1 MRKRHMVAGGFFAGV
16 LAVGLAGSPA
26 SAADGLQRTTDTS
39 VGPDPSKVT
48 CVEQAFVG
56 DACFQPH
63 GEWFWL
69 QDTHAEGEPVAI
81 EWDYRGIGGPR
92 SGVIYNDRGVA
103 AGWTNLNKSFDE
115 SGHVTFSV
123 CNIDLNTKELSWCS
137 LPVWSITGG
146 G

>member
-1 MRKRHMVAGGFFAGV
+1 MRKHHLGACGIFAGM
-16 LAVGLAGSPA
+16 LALALAGSPA
-26 SAADGLQRTTDTS
+26 SAADGLQRTNDTS
-39 VGPDPSKVT
+39 VAPDPRTVT
-48 CVEQAFVG
+48 CIEQMWVG

-69 QDTHAEGEPVAI
+69 QDTNAEGEPVAI
-81 EWDYRGIGGPR
+81 NWNYQGIGGPR

-115 SGHVTFSV
+115 NGHVTFTV
-123 CNIDLNTKELSWCS
+123 CNIDLSTDELSWCS
-137 LPVWSITGG
+137 LPVWSSTGG